1 VTGVDPLLTGVPL
14 EATAPDGTPVDRLP
28 GNKNPRSGIA
38 RPRASPYGR
47 TVQNG
52 NGSVRE
58 PKQERS
64 RQSFE
69 KAIDATVSLLSERRS
84 DAFTLAEV
92 AQLAGVSTG
101 SIYGRVESKT
111 DLIRAA
117 QARETARIREVQR
130 AAFAPAPP
138 EGESFEAAVARVITT
153 LAQVLRAE
161 APVLSPFM
169 RIGSDDPVVAEEGR
183 QGFLDSVEHF
193 SSALLARREDIRH
206 PDPERAVGWSFTVV
220 YSVLARWLG
229 LGSAP
234 EAAGEGDW
242 EQILS
247 DLSQMVTAFLSRPA
261 TA

>member
-1 VTGVDPLLTGVPL
+1 MTPG
-14 EATAPDGTPVDRLP
+14 GTPVDRLSK
-28 GNKNPRSGIA
+28 NENPRSGIA
-38 RPRASPYGR
+38 RRTASPYR
-47 TVQNG
+47 RAVQNT
-52 NGSVRE
+52 GSPVRE

-69 KAIDATVSLLSERRS
+69 KAVDATVSLLAERRS

-117 QARETARIREVQR
+117 QARETARIREVQK

-138 EGESFEAAVARVITT
+138 EGETFEAAVARVITT
-153 LAQVLRAE
+153 LAHVLRAE

-183 QGFLDSVEHF
+183 LGFLDSVDLF
-193 SSALLARREDIRH
+193 SSALLARRDDIRH
-206 PDPERAVGWSFTVV
+206 PDPERSVDWSFRVV

-242 EQILS
+242 EQILA

>member
-1 VTGVDPLLTGVPL
+1 VETLGN
-14 EATAPDGTPVDRLP
+14 PV
-28 GNKNPRSGIA
+28 
-38 RPRASPYGR
+38 RA
-47 TVQNG
+47 
-52 NGSVRE
+52 

-69 KAIDATVSLLSERRS
+69 KAVDATVSLLSERRS

-130 AAFAPAPP
+130 SAFSEPAP
-138 EGESFEAAVARVITT
+138 EGETFEAAVARIVVT
-153 LAQVLRAE
+153 LAQVLQAE

-169 RIGSDDPVVAEEGR
+169 RIGSDDPVVAQEGKL
-183 QGFLDSVEHF
+183 GFLDLVDLF
-193 SSALLARREDIRH
+193 RSALLARRDDIHH
-206 PDPERAVGWSFTVV
+206 PDPERAVDWSFTVV

-234 EAAGEGDW
+234 ESAGEGDW
-242 EQILS
+242 EQILA
-247 DLSQMVTAFLSRPA
+247 DLSEMVTAFLVRPA
-261 TA
+261 AR

>member
-1 VTGVDPLLTGVPL
+1 M
-14 EATAPDGTPVDRLP
+14 TA
-28 GNKNPRSGIA
+28 S
-38 RPRASPYGR
+38 SP
-47 TVQNG
+47 
-52 NGSVRE
+52 VRE
-58 PKQERS
+58 PKQQRS

-69 KAIDATVSLLSERRS
+69 KALDATVSLLAERRS

-117 QARETARIREVQR
+117 HLRETERIWQVQR
-130 AAFAPAPP
+130 TMFGADGDPAP
-138 EGESFEAAVARVITT
+138 ESLEAAVTHTVRVTAE
-153 LAQVLRAE
+153 LLRTE

-169 RIGSDDPVVAEEGR
+169 RIGSDDPVIYAQARPAYEDMHDR
-183 QGFLDSVEHF
+183 FCA
-193 SSALLARREDIRH
+193 ALLAQSSGIGH
-206 PDPERAVGWSFTVV
+206 ADPGRAVEWTYRVV

-242 EQILS
+242 EQVLA
-247 DLSQMVTAFLSRPA
+247 DLSAMVGAYLAGPA
-261 TA
+261 RT

>member
-1 VTGVDPLLTGVPL
+1 
-14 EATAPDGTPVDRLP
+14 
-28 GNKNPRSGIA
+28 
-38 RPRASPYGR
+38 
-47 TVQNG
+47 VQNG

-117 QARETARIREVQR
+117 QARETSRIRDVQR
-130 AAFAPAPP
+130 AAFDQTPP
-138 EGESFEAAVARVITT
+138 EGETFEAAVTRVVTT

-169 RIGSDDPVVAEEGR
+169 RIGSDDPVVAQEGKL
-183 QGFLDSVEHF
+183 GFEHLVELF
-193 SSALLARREDIRH
+193 TAALLARRDDIRH
-206 PDPERAVGWSFTVV
+206 PDPQRAVAWSFTVV

-234 EAAGEGDW
+234 ESAGEGEW
-242 EQILS
+242 EHILA
-247 DLSQMVTAFLSRPA
+247 DLSEMVTAFLARPA